1 MIVLGIDPG
10 SINTGF
16 AFLQQGETH
25 RANQYRVIRSGAIKT
40 DSKIPFQERLK
51 IIQNEFLEVL
61 KSEKIPQ
68 MHISMESLIYVKSP
82 TSLIKLAQ
90 TRGLLISC
98 LYQMEYFQ
106 IHEYSPNLIKTTVTG
121 HGHATKESMALMLQ
135 KILKVKN
142 FSSHDESDAIATAFC
157 HLLRFPTNGPSNA
170 NVKKSTGKRNLQ
182 NSLSHLV
189 NR

>member
-10 SINTGF
+10 SIKTGY
-16 AFLQQGETH
+16 AFLEQGVNN
-25 RANQYRVIRSGAIKT
+25 RANKYQIIRSGTIKT
-40 DSKIPFQERLK
+40 DSKMPFQDRLK
-51 IIQNEFLEVL
+51 KIQNDFIEILQN
-61 KSEKIPQ
+61 EKISQ

-98 LYQMEYFQ
+98 LYQMNYHD
-106 IHEYSPNLIKTTVTG
+106 IHEYSPNLIKTTLTG

-135 KILKVKN
+135 KILKVES

-157 HLLRFPTNGPSNA
+157 HLLRFPSNGPANA
-170 NVKKSTGKRNLQ
+170 AVKKAGGKRNLQ